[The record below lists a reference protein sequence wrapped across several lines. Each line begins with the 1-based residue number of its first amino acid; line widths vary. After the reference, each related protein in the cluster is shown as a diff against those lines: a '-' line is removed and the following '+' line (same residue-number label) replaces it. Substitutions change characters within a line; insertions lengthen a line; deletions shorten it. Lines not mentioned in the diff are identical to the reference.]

1 VICFLSFNLFIYW
14 YHLDPQLQLYLKYC
28 YHICFAMNRSPAH
41 SLKFEDD
48 SLFRSLIVIV
58 AFFFLCDTVSWVV
71 PLVGILPS
79 QGRPH
84 LVGCVKECSKQIR
97 IVQICIDISLSYLQ
111 VIKKFWGEIILSYFR
126 ELEAFFKELISINFD
141 LVQRFSCLFIIFN
154 QVFLDRKRLD

>member
-1 VICFLSFNLFIYW
+1 MNQSFTY
-14 YHLDPQLQLYLKYC
+14 
-28 YHICFAMNRSPAH
+28 

-58 AFFFLCDTVSWVV
+58 AFFFLCDTFGWVV
-71 PLVGILPS
+71 PLVPILLFK
-79 QGRPH
+79 GRPN
-84 LVGCVKECSKQIR
+84 LVGCVNECSKQIR
-97 IVQICIDISLSYLQ
+97 IVHICIDISLSYLQ

-154 QVFLDRKRLD
+154 QVFLHLQRLL